1 MQGARPLVN
10 SEIQQVAECF
20 EGIFSVRNRGLFML
34 GVSTGGRI
42 SELLSLKIGDV
53 YQNSKPVSDL
63 LFDRS
68 IVKGGE
74 VSRVVPVN
82 SDGREAVEALITW
95 HSKHYDSVDA
105 AHPLFPSRN
114 GRKGLKPM
122 NRQTAHDVLKRA
134 YEKAGLNG
142 KLATHSLRK
151 SFAQR
156 LYEQT
161 SDIYMVQEMLG
172 HRSVSTTQRY
182 LGVNYTTAREAC
194 EAMSVF
200 VEHDI
205 RPKMSCSL
213 DEASDEALL
222 LALVT
227 RGYDV
232 TKILKP
238 EADTRGEVIS
248 IDTAVSA

>member
-1 MQGARPLVN
+1 MQGTRPLVN

-20 EGIFSVRNRGLFML
+20 DGIFGIRNRGLFML

-42 SELLSLKIGDV
+42 SELLSLKVGDV

-63 LFDRS
+63 LFERS

-82 SDGREAVEALITW
+82 SDGRQAVSELITW
-95 HSKHYDSVDA
+95 HSERYGSIDTN
-105 AHPLFPSRN
+105 HPLFPSRN
-114 GRKGLKPM
+114 GRKGLKAM

-134 YEKAGLNG
+134 YEMAGLNG

-182 LGVNYTTAREAC
+182 LGVNYTSAREAC

-200 VEHDI
+200 VEHDTT
-205 RPKMSCSL
+205 PKMSCSI
-213 DEASDEALL
+213 DKASDEALL
-222 LALVT
+222 LTLVT

-238 EADTRGEVIS
+238 EPDTPCEI
-248 IDTAVSA
+248 IPIPAAVPA